1 MARVTPAAVLAA
13 GLALFLTLAVTSL
26 RGKSST
32 FDECAHLPAAY
43 THLFLRDFRL
53 TPDHPPLA
61 KLVAAAPL
69 VFLDVRMR
77 PDDEAW
83 RLRRQWE
90 FGKRFLYRWND
101 ADRLFFWT
109 RTAVALLACV
119 LAAAV
124 FAWTRRHWG
133 LGAASLALFLCVLSP
148 DVLAHGQIVSTDL
161 GAALFIFLA
170 VAAFERATDR
180 ATWARVLSAGAAFGA
195 ALATKYSALVLV
207 PVLALLAVA
216 TAGWGEPMRMEL
228 FRVRSG
234 TPEPGDRRRRAL
246 DVAIVLVILVLA
258 AWLVIW
264 AAYLFQPSFS
274 ADPEVNASFEWER
287 VRPDN
292 PLFAEPVLLARRF
305 SLLPDPYLFGFF
317 RFVKHS
323 EARPSFLM
331 GERSEVGHWYYFPA
345 TFALKTPVGLMI
357 LLALAL
363 ATRRRH
369 AATTRVECFL
379 WLPVVVYL
387 LLTLTRG
394 LNIGH
399 RHLLPIYPFLFV
411 AAGRCAALVR
421 GSRPLAA
428 LVLAAAG
435 WYGVSVARVHP
446 HYLAYFNEPAG
457 GPANGYRL
465 LADSNLDWGQDL
477 KGLAE
482 WLRAHDVARA
492 KLSYFGTADPEYYRV
507 PADLLPGYMLPRPRQ
522 EIRSVVPGD
531 VVAVSATNLAEIYV
545 EPDVRPLMALL
556 RAREPIGQVGYSILV
571 YRADFTWP

>member
-1 MARVTPAAVLAA
+1 MRSAAILAS
-13 GLALFLTLAVTSL
+13 GLALFLGLALTSA
-26 RGKSST
+26 RGNSST

-43 THLFLRDFRL
+43 SHLVLRDFRL

-61 KLVAAAPL
+61 KLVAAVPL
-69 VFLDVRMR
+69 AFSDVRMR

-101 ADRLFFWT
+101 ADGLFF
-109 RTAVALLACV
+109 RSRAAIALLACA
-119 LAAAV
+119 LAASV
-124 FAWTRRHWG
+124 FSWTRRHWG
-133 LGAASLALFLCVLSP
+133 LSAASLALLLCVLSP
-148 DVLAHGQIVSTDL
+148 EVLAHGTIVSTDL
-161 GAALFIFLA
+161 GAALFIF
-170 VAAFERATDR
+170 VSVIAFERATER
-180 ATWARVLSAGAAFGA
+180 ATWGRVLAAGAALGA

-207 PVLALLAVA
+207 PVLGVLAAGTVLWREPMGMALLGARTVA
-216 TAGWGEPMRMEL
+216 PARE
-228 FRVRSG
+228 
-234 TPEPGDRRRRAL
+234 DRRRRVL
-246 DVAIVLVILVLA
+246 DVLLVLA
-258 AWLVIW
+258 IMVAVAWLVIW

-274 ADPEVNASFEWER
+274 ADPEVNASFEWDR

-292 PLFAEPVLLARRF
+292 PFFAEPVLLAKRL

-345 TFALKTPVGLMI
+345 TFALKTPLGLVV

-363 ATRRRH
+363 ATWRRH
-369 AATTRVECFL
+369 AVTARVACFL
-379 WLPVVVYL
+379 WLPVAVYL
-387 LLTLTRG
+387 ALTLTRG

-411 AAGRCAALVR
+411 AAGRCATLVR
-421 GSRPLAA
+421 GWRPLSVA
-428 LVLAAAG
+428 VVAAAA
-435 WYGVSVARVHP
+435 WYAVSVARVHP
-446 HYLAYFNEPAG
+446 HYLAYFNEAAG
-457 GPANGYRL
+457 GPAQGYRL

-477 KGLAE
+477 KRLPQ
-482 WLRAHDVARA
+482 WLRAHGIARA
-492 KLSYFGTADPEYYRV
+492 KLSYFGTADPEYYHV

-531 VVAVSATNLAEIYV
+531 IVAVSATNLAAIYV

-556 RAREPIGQVGYSILV
+556 RAREPIGHVGYSILV

>member
-1 MARVTPAAVLAA
+1 MERVKPAAILGAA
-13 GLALFLTLAVTSL
+13 LALYLALAVTSL
-26 RGKSST
+26 RGKTST

-43 THLFLRDFRL
+43 SHLVLRDFRL

-61 KLVAAAPL
+61 KLWAATPL
-69 VFLDVRMR
+69 LFMDVRMR

-109 RTAVALLACV
+109 RTAMAGLACV

-124 FAWTRRHWG
+124 FLWARRHWG
-133 LGAASLALFLCVLSP
+133 LATAALALFLCVLSP
-148 DVLAHGQIVSTDL
+148 DVLAHGQIVSTDI

-170 VAAFERATDR
+170 VVAFERATER
-180 ATWARVLSAGAAFGA
+180 ATWPRVLAAGAAFGA

-207 PVLALLAVA
+207 PVLGLLAVA
-216 TAGWGEPMRMEL
+216 TAWWPEPMGMEL
-228 FRVRSG
+228 RGLRVSG
-234 TPEPGDRRRRAL
+234 PAVPDRGRRAL
-246 DVAIVLVILVLA
+246 DVLLVLVVMVLV
-258 AWLVIW
+258 AWVVIW

-274 ADPEVNASFEWER
+274 DDPGVNAAFEWER

-292 PLFAEPVLLARRF
+292 PFFSEPILFARRF
-305 SLLPDPYLFGFF
+305 SLLPEPYLFGFF

-345 TFALKTPVGLMI
+345 TFLLKTPVGLMI
-357 LLALAL
+357 LLAVAL

-369 AATTRVECFL
+369 AAPLRVECFL

-399 RHLLPIYPFLFV
+399 RHLLPLYPFLFV
-411 AAGRCAALVR
+411 AAGRAAALVR
-421 GSRPLAA
+421 GPR
-428 LVLAAAG
+428 VLAAVVLVSGG
-435 WYGVSVARVHP
+435 WYGVSVLRVHP

-477 KGLAE
+477 KGLRD
-482 WLRAHDVARA
+482 WLREQGIPHA
-492 KLSYFGTADPEYYRV
+492 KLSYFGTADPEFYRV
-507 PADLLPGYMLPRPRQ
+507 PVDLLPGYMLPRPRQ

-531 VVAVSATNLAEIYV
+531 VVAVSATNLAEVYV

-556 RAREPIGQVGYSILV
+556 RARRPIGQVGYSILV

>member
-1 MARVTPAAVLAA
+1 MKSAAILFS
-13 GLALFLTLAVTSL
+13 GLALFLTLALTSA
-26 RGKSST
+26 RGSSST

-43 THLFLRDFRL
+43 THLALRDFRL
-53 TPDHPPLA
+53 TPDHPPLT
-61 KLVAAAPL
+61 KLVAAIPL
-69 VFLDVRMR
+69 LFADVHMK

-101 ADRLFFWT
+101 ADRLFF
-109 RTAVALLACV
+109 RARAAVAVLACA
-119 LAAAV
+119 LAAGV
-124 FAWTRRHWG
+124 FFWTRRHWG
-133 LGAASLALFLCVLSP
+133 LAAASLALLLCVLSP

-161 GAALFIFLA
+161 GAALFVFLA
-170 VAAFERATDR
+170 VAAFERATER
-180 ATWARVLSAGAAFGA
+180 ATWGRVIASGAAFGA

-207 PVLALLAVA
+207 PVLGLLSVG
-216 TAGWGEPMRMEL
+216 TLFWREPMRMAL
-228 FRVRSG
+228 TRARAT
-234 TPEPGDRRRRAL
+234 TPAADDRRRRAI
-246 DVAIVLVILVLA
+246 DVLVVLA
-258 AWLVIW
+258 VVVAVAWLVIW

-274 ADPEVNASFEWER
+274 ADPEVNAAFEWER

-292 PLFAEPVLLARRF
+292 PFFAEPIQLARRL

-331 GERSEVGHWYYFPA
+331 GQRSEVGHWYYFPA
-345 TFALKTPVGLMI
+345 TFALKTPIGLVI
-357 LLALAL
+357 LLGIALGTA
-363 ATRRRH
+363 RRDT
-369 AATTRVECFL
+369 APARVLWFL
-379 WLPVVVYL
+379 WLPVAVYL
-387 LLTLTRG
+387 ALTLTRG

-411 AAGRCAALVR
+411 AAGRCATLLR

-428 LVLAAAG
+428 AIAAAAA
-435 WYGVSVARVHP
+435 WAALSVARVHP
-446 HYLAYFNEPAG
+446 HYLAYFNEAAG

-477 KGLAE
+477 KRLPA
-482 WLRAHDVARA
+482 WLRAHGVAHA

-531 VVAVSATNLAEIYV
+531 VVAVSATNLAAVYV

-556 RAREPIGQVGYSILV
+556 RARQPIGQVGYSILV